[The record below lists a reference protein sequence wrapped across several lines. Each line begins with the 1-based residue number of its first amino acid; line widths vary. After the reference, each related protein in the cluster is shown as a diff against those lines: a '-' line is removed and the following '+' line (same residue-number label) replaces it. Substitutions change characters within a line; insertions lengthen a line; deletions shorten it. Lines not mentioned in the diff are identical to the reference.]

1 MTVTNQP
8 STTSAADTTA
18 NSNSASHSTSGPT
31 DFQRLFL
38 GDAAGPPAASES
50 PPANQ
55 PYTDWRRLFAS
66 DPNANAAP
74 TPPATSGPPGPYSNP
89 TYNAYYQYQMRSAGQ
104 GPAGEIPGAAANPF
118 GDQPFE
124 EGVTGTGPLG
134 QYSIQSV
141 YFPKKEA
148 SQQVADM
155 LGGTLVEGYDLSAGP
170 FVQDRPDYRVKL
182 PDGQTINPSDIIRAY
197 MHGYPQVYV
206 DQNISAVL
214 NGATVTMNAIPGHW
228 VVDNGRVSYSQQLLA
243 ATTKFTIPAQQN
255 GPVNA

>member
-1 MTVTNQP
+1 MIVTNQP
-8 STTSAADTTA
+8 STTPAADTTA
-18 NSNSASHSTSGPT
+18 NSSSAARSTSGAS

-38 GDAAGPPAASES
+38 GDAAGPPAAPES

-74 TPPATSGPPGPYSNP
+74 TATSEPPGPYSNP
-89 TYNAYYQYQMRSAGQ
+89 TYNAYYQNQIGSAGQ
-104 GPAGEIPGAAANPF
+104 GPADEIPGAAANPF

-124 EGVTGTGPLG
+124 EGVKGTYPQGEYP
-134 QYSIQSV
+134 IQDI

-148 SQQVADM
+148 AQQVADM
-155 LGGTLVEGYDLSAGP
+155 LGGTLVQGYDLSAGP

-182 PDGQTINPSDIIRAY
+182 QDGQTINPSDIIRAY

-214 NGATVTMNAIPGHW
+214 NLATVTMNAIPGHW
-228 VVDNGRVSYSQQLLA
+228 VVDNGKVSYSQQLLA
-243 ATTKFTIPAQQN
+243 ATTKFIIPDRQS